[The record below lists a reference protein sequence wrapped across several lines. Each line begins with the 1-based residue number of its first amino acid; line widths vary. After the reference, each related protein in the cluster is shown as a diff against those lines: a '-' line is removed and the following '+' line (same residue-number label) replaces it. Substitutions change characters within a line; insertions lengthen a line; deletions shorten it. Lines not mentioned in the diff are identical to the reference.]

1 LASGGFT
8 KRKFF
13 HRGHIES
20 DEGFSVAVGRDTVV
34 YYESGR
40 RMAITADV
48 GAGQANIFTNSIGR
62 WDDDLPNSAKAEEK
76 SRIADN
82 IKRALE
88 WRGLTVHLM

>member
-1 LASGGFT
+1 MFT
-8 KRKFF
+8 RNKWF
-13 HRGHIES
+13 HRGRVES
-20 DEGFSVAVGRDTVV
+20 DEGFSVALGRDTVV

-48 GAGQANIFTNSIGR
+48 GTGQANIFTNSIGR
-62 WDDDLPNSAKAEEK
+62 WDDDLSNSAKPEEK

-88 WRGLTVHLM
+88 WRGLSVRLM